1 MSEDDIRLSPT
12 SYVVL
17 GLIHLR
23 GPSTPYE
30 LEAAVQ
36 KSVEY
41 FWKFPH
47 SQLYREPDRLA
58 ASGHLTVDQEPG
70 GRRRKVF
77 TLTPLG
83 RSALTSWLERPV
95 QDVFE
100 MRDEAVLQLFFSD
113 QLTTTALVDL
123 ARREIA
129 LYQQRLDEYERIA
142 ARELPRHGQDRRM
155 APLRLGVKL
164 AEAFREFWEEI
175 AQDPPAPTRDPVDEP
190 PGRLC

>member
-1 MSEDDIRLSPT
+1 MAEDAIRLSPT

-17 GLIHLR
+17 GLINLR

-30 LEAAVQ
+30 LETAVQ

-58 ASGHLTVDQEPG
+58 ASGHLTFDQEAG

-77 TLTPLG
+77 SLTAQG
-83 RSALTSWLERPV
+83 RDALRAWLSRPV
-95 QDVFE
+95 DDVFE

-113 QLTTTALVDL
+113 QLTAPALVEL
-123 ARREIA
+123 AEREIA
-129 LYQQRLDEYERIA
+129 LYQQRLDQYAQIA
-142 ARELPRHGQDRRM
+142 SLELPRHGQDRRM

-164 AEAFREFWEEI
+164 AEAFRDFWEEI
-175 AQDPPAPTRDPVDEP
+175 AQAPPPPTSPRGDSTGSVD
-190 PGRLC
+190 